1 MAQGVKFLI
10 FLFNVINYIFLILI
24 ADDMTK
30 LHQEFYDLFFKK
42 KLNLCQKELELIR
55 NI

>member
-10 FLFNVINYIFLILI
+10 FLFNVINYIFLTLT
-24 ADDMTK
+24 ADDLAK
-30 LHQEFYDLFFKK
+30 LHQEFYDFKKK

-55 NI
+55 